1 MLNNKLSISFAK
13 RIVLFSLLILLLL
26 VAYPNPQTARLDN
39 TKLTLTQAQQAI
51 YKTPAD
57 KLHNFAIVDG
67 SLLCATNLGLLTFDG
82 QKWKQLLGEE
92 TFAVKVIN
100 ENLIIG
106 TREGIKISTDG
117 GKNWYLSNEGL
128 AKGLVPLA
136 IEVTQA
142 DKTIYI
148 GTDRHG
154 VFRSIDSGKSW
165 QASNKGLPP
174 SIGVNPFAVVKR
186 LSISPD
192 NPNLLF
198 AATDSDGLY
207 LSFNGGENWQAAKLN
222 LPGAFSHR
230 VIPPF
235 ISFDKESQSIYTL
248 VNFPIHSHL
257 LENRVYKSIDNGQS
271 WDLIGKL
278 EANQNF
284 YDFSV
289 TNNVATVR
297 TNKELKTI
305 DLNKLAEETRRSFL
319 TLSSIQPLATSV
331 PGTEPDYEINDLAV
345 LHDDGSFTSFFEQN
359 LTGFGR
365 EITKR
370 FYQRHGDDYDII
382 VTFLD
387 PDYGFPF
394 AAGAVAYNAPIQN
407 QVGGIGRSTGVFNGG
422 PSAYGSKGRL
432 RAFCNLNLISQ
443 YPNNFNESFFFTN
456 SAVDVLSH
464 EIGHTW
470 SAFLNFDDNGLTSDE
485 LLGRQLAHWSFFFNS
500 GSSQLEGNSY
510 QDLGNGNFR
519 INGATS
525 RYNDFDL
532 YAMGLSS
539 GVGNAFIVSSPT
551 NIDPQLTLDGVNPL
565 DISLLE
571 NRGLPPLAPPDFPTL
586 TVTGTRKN
594 VTLADVTKVEGP
606 RIPSQES
613 GNLKIAFVLIA
624 PPGKEPKDQTIE
636 QVNNLRKAWIS
647 QFSSITNNRRKVDS
661 SIAFQGGSDTTPPQ
675 IVVKGPS
682 GGDVVPAGA
691 IITIS
696 WDSKD
701 NNTIAKHDILMSL
714 DGGQTFPI
722 EVAKLLNGT
731 TQEFDY
737 ALPPELFSSN
747 ASIKVIAVDHAGNRA
762 DDTTDIAFQIERET
776 TPPTVKVN
784 NPNGGEQILAGSPY
798 LITWTSTDNGM
809 LQSHDVNVS
818 LDGGKTFR
826 SIFSGIPGRTQSFIW
841 QVPADLVASDAR
853 IQVVAKDSVG
863 NIGNDTSDK
872 SFSIVPKDNT
882 NPQVKLLSPLGG
894 DNLQAS
900 GRFNIT
906 WTSSDNLKVASH
918 ELQLST
924 NGGQSFDTIIAT
936 GLSAA
941 TQNFIWQVP
950 DLEIT
955 TARVRITVKDEQD
968 NVGQDTTANLNI
980 TRRDV
985 TAPTVRVISPN
996 GTENINAG
1004 ENLQINWQVSDNVA
1018 IQSQSI
1024 SLSLDGGTSFSTTIA
1039 DGLPAN
1045 TNSFTF
1051 KLPDTIQSTQAR
1063 IRVTAID
1070 TANLAGSDVS
1080 DANFIINGKDTV
1092 APKVTVVSPNGG
1104 EVIANSEPVKITW
1117 QVSDNLAVTSQDI
1130 QISLDGGVS
1139 YRTLNSGL
1147 AGNIQEFIL
1156 DLKTLQSEQAKIKI
1170 VARDNQNNIGS
1181 DESNNVFALLAKPS
1195 ILDVKYNSTSQN
1207 LNIFASGIS
1216 ANTTVEINGQA
1227 IQSTAKFKAKKGNL
1241 VLNGSLAV
1249 LNLRSG
1255 DNIIL
1260 VKERGLVSG
1269 AFKLNIR

>member
-1 MLNNKLSISFAK
+1 MLNNELSISFAK
-13 RIVLFSLLILLLL
+13 RIVLFSLLILLLI
-26 VAYPNPQTARLDN
+26 VAYPNPQIARLDN

-57 KLHNFAIVDG
+57 KLHNFAIVDD
-67 SLLCATNLGLLTFDG
+67 LLFCATNLGLLTYDG

-100 ENLIIG
+100 ENLIVG

-128 AKGLVPLA
+128 VKGLVPLA
-136 IEVTQA
+136 IEVTPS

-154 VFRSIDSGKSW
+154 VFRSTDNGKSW
-165 QASNKGLPP
+165 QANNKGLPP

-192 NPNLLF
+192 NPELIF

-230 VIPPF
+230 VTPPF

-278 EANQNF
+278 EANQHF

-289 TNNVATVR
+289 TNNLATVR
-297 TNKELKTI
+297 THKELKTI

-319 TLSSIQPLATSV
+319 TQSAIEPLAVTVS
-331 PGTEPDYEINDLAV
+331 GTEADYEINDLAI

-359 LTGFGR
+359 LTSFGQ
-365 EITKR
+365 EVTKR

-394 AAGAVAYNAPIQN
+394 AAGALAYNAPIQN
-407 QVGGIGRSTGVFNGG
+407 QVGGIGRSVGVFNGG
-422 PSAYGSKGRL
+422 PSGYGSKGRL
-432 RAFCNLNLISQ
+432 RAFCNLSLISQ
-443 YPNNFNESFFFTN
+443 YPNNFNESFSLTN
-456 SAVDVLSH
+456 SALDVLSH
-464 EIGHTW
+464 EVGHTW
-470 SAFLNFDDNGLTSDE
+470 SAFLNFDDNGVTSNE

-500 GSSQLEGNSY
+500 NASELEGNSY

-519 INGATS
+519 INAATS

-539 GVGNAFIVSSPT
+539 GGSSFIVSSPT
-551 NIDPQLTLDGVNPL
+551 NIDPQITLDGVNPL
-565 DISLLE
+565 DISQVE
-571 NRGLPPLAPPDFPTL
+571 NRELPPLAPPDFPTL

-594 VTLADVTKVEGP
+594 VTLADITKVEGP
-606 RIPSQES
+606 RIPAQEA
-613 GNLKIAFVLIA
+613 GALKVAFVLIA
-624 PPGKEPKDQTIE
+624 PPGKEPEDEVIE
-636 QVNNLRKAWIS
+636 QVSNLRKAWFN
-647 QFSSITNNRRKVDS
+647 QFSSITNNRRRLDG
-661 SIAFQGGSDTTPPQ
+661 SIPAQGGSDTTPPQ

-701 NNTIAKHDILMSL
+701 NNTIAKHDIFMSL

-722 EVAKLLNGT
+722 EVATLLNGT
-731 TQEFDY
+731 TQKFDY
-737 ALPPELFSSN
+737 ALPPELFSSS

-762 DDTTDIAFQIERET
+762 DDTTDVAFQIEKET

-784 NPNGGEQILAGSPY
+784 NPNGGEQIIAGSPF
-798 LITWTSTDNGM
+798 LITWTSTDNGL

-853 IQVVAKDSVG
+853 IQIVAKDSVG
-863 NIGNDTSDK
+863 NVGNDISDK
-872 SFSIVPKDNT
+872 SFSIAPKDNT
-882 NPQVKLLSPLGG
+882 NPQVRLLSPLGG
-894 DNLQAS
+894 DSLQAAA
-900 GRFNIT
+900 RFNIT
-906 WTSSDNLKVASH
+906 WTSSDNLKVAGH

-936 GLSAA
+936 GLSAT

-955 TARVRITVKDEQD
+955 TARVRITVRDEQN

-996 GTENINAG
+996 GTEVANAG

-1018 IQSQSI
+1018 VQSQSI
-1024 SLSLDGGTSFSTTIA
+1024 SLSLDGGTSFSTTVV

-1045 TNSFTF
+1045 ANSFTF

-1063 IRVTAID
+1063 VRVTAID

-1080 DANFIINGKDTV
+1080 DDNFVINGKDTV
-1092 APKVTVVSPNGG
+1092 APKVTVVFPNGG
-1104 EVIANSEPVKITW
+1104 EVVANSEPVKIMW

-1130 QISLDGGVS
+1130 QISLDGGAS
-1139 YRTLNSGL
+1139 YNTLNSGL
-1147 AGNIQEFIL
+1147 AGNIQEFTL
-1156 DLKTLQSEQAKIKI
+1156 DLKTLQSERAKIKI
-1170 VARDNQNNIGS
+1170 VARDNQNNVGS

-1195 ILDVKYNSTSQN
+1195 ILDVKYNSTSQK
-1207 LNIFASGIS
+1207 LTISATGIS
-1216 ANTTVEINGQA
+1216 TNSTVEINGQA
-1227 IQSTAKFKAKKGNL
+1227 IQSRAKFKAKKGNL
-1241 VLNGSLAV
+1241 VLNGSLAA

-1255 DNIIL
+1255 DNIII

-1269 AFKLNIR
+1269 AFKLNVR